1 MKIIYLHQYYNTLN
15 YSGSTRSF
23 EFSKKL
29 IEMGHEVV
37 VVTSFRETFKNNI
50 WFQTN
55 DSQINIHWLPLQYS
69 NRFTFLKRL
78 KIFLLFAWKS
88 YFKIKKIEADI
99 IFASSTPLT
108 IAIPAIFAAY
118 KKNIPMIFE
127 VRDLWP
133 DIPIAMKILKNP
145 ILIFFSKLLEMWAY
159 KYSNAIITL
168 SPEMKDGIVK
178 KKVDKKKIAIIPNS
192 SDIEMFKSDEKLAKN
207 FRYKRPW
214 LKNRP
219 LLVYTGAFGQVNDLS
234 YLIRLS
240 EELIKC
246 NSQIKI
252 LLLGDGFEKEK
263 LIATAKKSNVYKKN
277 IFFEN
282 PVPKKDIPAIYSAAN
297 IISNIVVDVRE
308 NWANSA
314 NKFFDGL
321 AAGKPIF
328 LNHGGWMQDL
338 VLKYGCGLCAYG
350 KNIEEVAKELDLAI
364 NNKTWLKSSGEAS
377 KNLAKIY
384 FDRKIHVLQLEKIF
398 HLAINNKCKLTH
410 EVTKD
415 FLKK

>member
-1 MKIIYLHQYYNTLN
+1 
-15 YSGSTRSF
+15 
-23 EFSKKL
+23 
-29 IEMGHEVV
+29 
-37 VVTSFRETFKNNI
+37 VTSFREPFKNNN
-50 WFQTN
+50 WFQTK
-55 DSQINIHWLPLQYS
+55 DSQINIHWIPLRYS

-88 YFKIKKIEADI
+88 YFKIKKIKADI

-145 ILIFFSKLLEMWAY
+145 ILIFFTKLLEMCAY
-159 KYSNAIITL
+159 NYSNAIIAL
-168 SPEMKDGIVK
+168 SPEMRNGIVK

-192 SDIEMFKSDEKLAKN
+192 SDIEMFKFDDKLAKN

-219 LLVYTGAFGQVNDLS
+219 LLVYTGAFGKVNDLS

-240 EELIKC
+240 EELIKH
-246 NSQIKI
+246 NSQIRI
-252 LLLGDGFEKEK
+252 LLLGDGSEKEK
-263 LIATAKKSNVYKKN
+263 LLAAAKKSNVYKKN

-282 PVPKKDIPAIYSAAN
+282 SVPKKDIPAIYSAAT

-328 LNHGGWMQDL
+328 LNHGGWMQDI
-338 VLKYGCGLCAYG
+338 VSKYGCGFCAYG

-364 NNKTWLKSSGEAS
+364 NNKTWLKSTGEAS
-377 KNLAKIY
+377 KNLAKTF

-398 HLAINNKCKLTH
+398 HLAINNKSKLTY

-415 FLKK
+415 FFK